1 MEISIFKGSKVD
13 EKEFVVLTELL
24 MRQLLK
30 LDAIEADR
38 EAKVQ
43 RKNEVICSQC
53 NLIIYAICMFFVLLV
68 YAKTLTSWNLLD
80 DCNDF

>member
-30 LDAIEADR
+30 LDAIEADG

-53 NLIIYAICMFFVLLV
+53 NLIIYEICMFFVLLV
-68 YAKTLTSWNLLD
+68 YGKTLTSWNLLD

>member
-1 MEISIFKGSKVD
+1 M
-13 EKEFVVLTELL
+13 VLTELL
-24 MRQLLK
+24 MKQLLK
-30 LDAIEADR
+30 LDAIEADG

-53 NLIIYAICMFFVLLV
+53 NLIIYAICMFLILLLN
-68 YAKTLTSWNLLD
+68 AKTLTTWNLLD